1 MESEAPQTVL
11 YELIKS
17 YGFTREQIP
26 AIFNSVH
33 RESGKT
39 FSAPET
45 DYQILKDR
53 ELLIVYRKQLQ
64 DETIYPVAP
73 GGTLHTPIN
82 LRTEERTIDSSFI
95 IHKHPHVATF
105 DRDKLTFPLTLRTWR
120 RGDWFI
126 PLGMKGRQKLSDYF
140 SDHKFSRLQKEQ
152 TWLLCSGEDIVWI
165 VGERTDHRY
174 RVETTTKKVLIATV
188 F

>member
-1 MESEAPQTVL
+1 M
-11 YELIKS
+11 
-17 YGFTREQIP
+17 
-26 AIFNSVH
+26 
-33 RESGKT
+33 
-39 FSAPET
+39 
-45 DYQILKDR
+45 
-53 ELLIVYRKQLQ
+53 
-64 DETIYPVAP
+64 
-73 GGTLHTPIN
+73 
-82 LRTEERTIDSSFI
+82 
-95 IHKHPHVATF
+95 ATF